1 MFEVKFKTFFSIL
14 VLVLIFSY
22 LFIGVVYF
30 TKKITDSIMSRSY
43 VNANLVLAQIL
54 WFIVSLLLLTFI
66 CVLAV
71 LIMSVVE

>member
-1 MFEVKFKTFFSIL
+1 MKFKTFFSIL
-14 VLVLIFSY
+14 VLVLVFSY

-30 TKKITDSIMSRSY
+30 TRKITDSIMSRSY